1 MIDLS
6 TKKVSDLIYDK
17 LESLEYEVVLTN
29 PTAESIFP
37 CIELHTPLK
46 SVNKTQNAF
55 PISSDFQV
63 SVTCHNETQRKCMEM
78 SCLVD
83 EKMQEYNFTR
93 TNTSPSIFNVITK
106 KYGITVTYE
115 VRYNALTNSFEFKK

>member
-6 TKKVSDLIYDK
+6 TEEVSDLIYDK
-17 LESLEYEVVLTN
+17 LEPLKYEIVLTN

-55 PISSDFQV
+55 PISSDFQI
-63 SVTCHNETQRKCMEM
+63 SITCYHESQRKCMEM
-78 SCLVD
+78 SCQVD
-83 EKMQEYNFTR
+83 EKMQQYNFTR
-93 TNTSPSIFNVITK
+93 INTSPSIFNSITK
-106 KYGITVTYE
+106 KYGITVIYE
-115 VRYNALTNSFEFKK
+115 VRYNSITNSFEFKR